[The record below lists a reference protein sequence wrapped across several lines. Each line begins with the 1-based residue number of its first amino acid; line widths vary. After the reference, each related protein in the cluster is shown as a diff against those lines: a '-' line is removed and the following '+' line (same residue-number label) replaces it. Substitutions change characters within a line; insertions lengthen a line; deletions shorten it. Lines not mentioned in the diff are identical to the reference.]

1 MDCISTQEFNYS
13 GTIWNKRNDI
23 QSKDKTSTEV
33 DYTLFINICL
43 LKIALIHISRYIS
56 TTYTYISKNLMALIV
71 SLNNTQR
78 DPYGVFRL

>member
-33 DYTLFINICL
+33 DYTLLTFAC
-43 LKIALIHISRYIS
+43 
-56 TTYTYISKNLMALIV
+56 
-71 SLNNTQR
+71 
-78 DPYGVFRL
+78 